1 MFMTERPFS
10 FEPGPTELHP
20 LVRVELE
27 AMSRDGYLSA
37 SHRSAEVRREV
48 HRMESALRALLKI
61 PERHRVLLVGSATE
75 AMERILDG
83 VVDRRS
89 LHLVNGAFSRRFQTV
104 AANLG
109 LRPFGIELADG
120 AGFDAASLSPD
131 SEGLPYELLALTQN
145 ETATGARI
153 SPAAVHGLAD
163 AARAKGALVACD
175 LVTGWPT
182 EPIDPARLDAG
193 FFSVQKGFG
202 LPPGLGVIVASEAL
216 IERARTRMDRGARLG
231 GCFHLSALADAADR
245 GETVATPNTLGIRL
259 LARVAEAYLDAGG
272 QDALHQQAEDG
283 FVPFWERIEGMGPL
297 PLRPFV
303 KDPEVRSRTVAV
315 VSVEPFQGAQW
326 APRLKVE
333 LLRRG
338 FQVGNGYGDWKDAHL
353 RIAHFPVQSASQR
366 VALEAALE
374 ASIHAV
380 LSAKG
385 TGSATD

>member
-1 MFMTERPFS
+1 M
-10 FEPGPTELHP
+10 
-20 LVRVELE
+20 VRVELE

-48 HRMESALRALLKI
+48 HRMENALRALLRI

-75 AMERILDG
+75 AMERILEG

-89 LHLVNGAFSRRFQTV
+89 LHLVNGAFSRRFQAV
-104 AANLG
+104 ARNLG
-109 LRPFGIELADG
+109 LSPFGVEIPDGTGFDG
-120 AGFDAASLSPD
+120 AALSHD
-131 SEGLPYELLALTQN
+131 SDGLPYELLALTQN

-153 SPAAVHGLAD
+153 SPAAVHGLAE
-163 AARAKGALVACD
+163 ASRAKGVLVACD

-216 IERARTRMDRGARLG
+216 IERARTRMHRGARMG
-231 GCFHLSALADAADR
+231 GYFHLSALADAADR

-272 QDALHQQAEDG
+272 QDALHQQAEDA
-283 FVPFWERIEGMGPL
+283 FAPFWARIEGMGPL
-297 PLRPFV
+297 TLRPFV

-315 VSVEPFQGAQW
+315 VSVEPYQGTLW
-326 APRLKVE
+326 APRLKAE
-333 LLRRG
+333 LFRRG
-338 FQVGNGYGDWKDAHL
+338 FQVGDGYGAWKEAHL
-353 RIAHFPVQSASQR
+353 RIAHFPVQSVSQR
-366 VALEAALE
+366 IALEAALE
-374 ASIHAV
+374 ASIHAA
-380 LSAKG
+380 LSAKR
-385 TGSATD
+385 TSRATD